1 MPTSRWMVRRRH
13 LCKARIAIFGLLFS
27 TFNNGAGVSPPVH
40 DARVI
45 PVHDA
50 RVIYV

>member
-13 LCKARIAIFGLLFS
+13 LHKATVAIFGLPLS

-40 DARVI
+40 Y
-45 PVHDA
+45 A